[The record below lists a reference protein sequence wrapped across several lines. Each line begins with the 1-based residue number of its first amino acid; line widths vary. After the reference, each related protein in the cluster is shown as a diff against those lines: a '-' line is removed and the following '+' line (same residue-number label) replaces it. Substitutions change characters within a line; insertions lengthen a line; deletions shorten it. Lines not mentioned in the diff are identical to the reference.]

1 MGGTTMLE
9 NIRLAFRGIW
19 SHKMRSFLTMLGII
33 IGIASIISI
42 ASTIQGTNEQIK
54 QNLIG
59 AGNNNV
65 DVRLYQG
72 ESEYWMD
79 NGLPDNISVISDEQK
94 EKIRSLEGVESAT
107 FYNRRGYA
115 DGITYRNTSLDSGSV
130 YGVDAEFLKT
140 KGYVIQNGRDFVER
154 DFKEFRKVVLL
165 DDVAVQTLFPGENPV
180 GKTIELRGEPFTVV
194 GCIRKSDA
202 FEPVINS
209 LEDYNTYNQNTNGIV
224 LIPDS
229 TWPVVYN
236 YDEPEEVSVMA
247 SETDLMSSVGKKV
260 EDIMNRAVTGQTG
273 SGMIDSEEEM
283 MDGAG
288 NSGTDSSGTDSR
300 KVSYKAADLLKTVK
314 NLQKVSENTNKQLL
328 WIASISLLVGGIGV
342 MNIMLVSVTE
352 RTSEIGLKKAI
363 GARKNRILWQFLTEA
378 AVLTSIGGV
387 LGVIA
392 GVILSQ
398 VISKMSQTPVAISVP
413 VSVLAVVFSM
423 AIGIIFGLLPSIK
436 AANLNPIDAL
446 RHE

>member
-1 MGGTTMLE
+1 MLE

-115 DGITYRNTSLDSGSV
+115 DGITYRHTSLDSGSV

-165 DDVAVQTLFPGENPV
+165 DDVAVQTLFPGDNPV

-300 KVSYKAADLLKTVK
+300 NVSYKAADLLKTVK